1 MGQVSVTVNGR
12 NFMVACDDGQ
22 EDHVTEL
29 AVYIDGHVTELANSV
44 GQVGDARLMLMAS
57 LLVTDELSEMIN
69 RVEALETEVADLRTN
84 QGDHTRRADTAEVR
98 VAEILESASKSL
110 QDLTSRVEAI
120 SK

>member
-1 MGQVSVTVNGR
+1 MGQVSVSVNGR

-29 AVYIDGHVTELANSV
+29 AAYIDGHVTELSNSV

-69 RVEALETEVADLRTN
+69 RVESLEKEIESLQGT
-84 QGDHTRRADTAEVR
+84 QGDHTRRANTAETK
-98 VAEILESASKSL
+98 VAEILDSATKTI
-110 QDLTSRVEAI
+110 QDLAARVESIA
-120 SK
+120 K